1 MFRKA
6 KEPVNRIDTLIGRTV
21 RVDGD
26 LRFSGGLHLEGRITG
41 SVTADPGASSRL
53 SVGETGVIE
62 GSVHVTQV
70 VLNGAVRGD
79 IVASE
84 RVVLGAQARV
94 EGNVHYGII
103 EIADGA
109 TIRGRL
115 ISNGTQGV
123 PGKAGDDA
131 APIC

>member
-1 MFRKA
+1 MFGKGKDTA
-6 KEPVNRIDTLIGRTV
+6 SRIETLIGRSV

-26 LRFSGGLHLEGRITG
+26 LRFAGGLHLDGRVTG
-41 SVTADPGASSRL
+41 SVTADPGASSHL
-53 SVGETGVIE
+53 SVSETGVIE

-84 RVVLGAQARV
+84 RVVLGAQAKV

-115 ISNGTQGV
+115 ISNGTQGLS
-123 PGKAGDDA
+123 GKAGDA
-131 APIC
+131 KVPI